1 MPTFCQ
7 NTPSRIAVS
16 PMIEPTERSMP
27 PVMMMKVM
35 GSATS
40 ATSVISRPWLS
51 RLPTV
56 MKWFAVTDRMSERD
70 ASAISEHQLLA
81 HMKTDPR
88 GVVGRAHH
96 RLRACRPAATDRRAR

>member
-1 MPTFCQ
+1 MPTFFQ

-27 PVMMMKVM
+27 PVMMMKVI

-40 ATSVISRPWLS
+40 ATSVISRPWFK

-56 MKWFAVTDRMSERD
+56 MKRFAVTERMASET
-70 ASAISEHQLLA
+70 ASAMSSTSSWL
-81 HMKTDPR
+81 T
-88 GVVGRAHH
+88 
-96 RLRACRPAATDRRAR
+96 